1 MVLITVVVTDGTNS
15 DDGDSV
21 FCGDGD
27 ETADVIIIV
36 TM

>member
-27 ETADVIIIV
+27 EQP
-36 TM
+36 M